1 MMKKPFFGLSK
12 PRVLYP
18 PSQEVFPAPRSI
30 TPPSQVT
37 LLIEG
42 ALSSV
47 DTDVLK
53 KGAAVK
59 TGQKIQLSKTAAA
72 YTISS
77 ATGTVTELSPYEG
90 DFGKTFVAVT
100 VDVEKTEQFDESFA
114 ALAGEPTLETAQAF
128 LQAVP
133 GAPRLLALSNAE
145 KPIDTIVVTA
155 EDQDMLVATNRFA
168 ATNKA
173 EALKKGVSLLKQISG
188 VDRVIL
194 AIPRDRIQNIG
205 HIEAELKA
213 VDTAYP
219 SANPLNIMHRVLK
232 KTVPAGKSPEDM
244 GVVFFSAE
252 AVAAIGEAFE
262 TGRVPVNKIVTL
274 IHKDGSQSLLEV
286 RIGTPIRTLIAACQE
301 SLTEMDRLINGGP
314 MTGRA
319 LYTENHPV
327 GPDTDAIMLQDKAD
341 VPLVS
346 DYPCVNCGQCVRV
359 CPANIPVNML
369 VRFLEAGSYQ
379 AGADE
384 YDLYS
389 CIECGLCSYVCIAKI
404 PIFQYIR
411 LAKYEL
417 SRVQTAEANN
427 D

>member
-1 MMKKPFFGLSK
+1 
-12 PRVLYP
+12 
-18 PSQEVFPAPRSI
+18 
-30 TPPSQVT
+30 
-37 LLIEG
+37 
-42 ALSSV
+42 
-47 DTDVLK
+47 
-53 KGAAVK
+53 
-59 TGQKIQLSKTAAA
+59 
-72 YTISS
+72 
-77 ATGTVTELSPYEG
+77 
-90 DFGKTFVAVT
+90 
-100 VDVEKTEQFDESFA
+100 
-114 ALAGEPTLETAQAF
+114 
-128 LQAVP
+128 VP
-133 GAPRLLALSNAE
+133 GAPQLSALSNPE
-145 KPIDTIVVTA
+145 KPIGIIVVTA

-173 EALKKGVSLLKQISG
+173 EALKKGVSLLKEMSG
-188 VDRVIL
+188 VKRVVL

-205 HIEAELKA
+205 HIDAELKA
-213 VDTAYP
+213 VNTDYP

-232 KTVPAGKSPEDM
+232 TTVPAGKAPEDM

-274 IHKDGSQSLLEV
+274 IHKDGSQSLLEA
-286 RIGTPIRTLIAACQE
+286 RIGTPIRTLVAACQE
-301 SLTEMDRLINGGP
+301 DLSEMDRLIIGGP

-327 GPDTDAIMLQDKAD
+327 QPDTDAVMLQDSAD

-359 CPANIPVNML
+359 CPANIQVNML
-369 VRFLEAGSYQ
+369 VRFLEAASYQ
-379 AGADE
+379 TGADE
-384 YDLYS
+384 YDLFS

-417 SRVQTAEANN
+417 GRVQTAEAEE
-427 D
+427 